1 MGIIGV
7 LGGLN
12 AVLGIYLLFILANH
26 PREDRERM
34 NMHWAPLSFVVLTS
48 LFIFVGWSI
57 IEIAK
62 ASTIFPTWIY
72 LIERVLFP
80 LLFTGIYI
88 LFFYVFSKSGAGHL
102 FPMKLPERFVI
113 TLLSICVYWLLSFQL
128 YEYFPEI
135 MGLIFTIMDFTFV
148 ILLVILVYS
157 LYVTFAKYIP
167 YLRSGTIV
175 APMNL
180 VDIIDGF
187 ILCFVLY
194 GFGLLNIDLG
204 IVVGYRFMEFASVI
218 VFVYNLNTYVR
229 NLVKTV
235 GA

>member
-34 NMHWAPLSFVVLTS
+34 NMHWAPLSFVVLVS
-48 LFIFVGWSI
+48 LFIFMGWSV

-62 ASTIFPTWIY
+62 ASRIFPTWIY

-80 LLFTGIYI
+80 LLFTGIYV
-88 LFFYVFSKSGAGHL
+88 LFFYVFFRSGTGHFL
-102 FPMKLPERFVI
+102 PMKLPERFVI

-128 YEYFPEI
+128 YEYFPKI
-135 MGLIFTIMDFTFV
+135 MGLIFTIMDLAFV
-148 ILLVILVYS
+148 ILLIILVYG

-167 YLRSGTIV
+167 YLKSGTIV
-175 APMNL
+175 APINL

-187 ILCFVLY
+187 ILSFVLY

-218 VFVYNLNTYVR
+218 VFVYNLKIYVR

-235 GA
+235 GT